1 MTSPPAHAT
10 AISPEA
16 RRVHAARL
24 GMWLFLGSE
33 LLLFAGLFA
42 VYAGYRVRDP
52 AMFAAG
58 AAETDI
64 VLGTLDTGLLLTSSL
79 LVVLGVH
86 ARRGDRPL
94 RAALWWGAAVLL
106 GLAFLAAK
114 LLEYAHHLGEGL
126 RPVGSPVFWTLYY
139 AMTGLHA
146 LHVIGGLAI
155 LAVLGWRLVFREV
168 PAHVLENG
176 ANYWH
181 LVDMVWLFLWPLFYL
196 LRSA

>member
-1 MTSPPAHAT
+1 MTSPQAHAR
-10 AISPEA
+10 AVAPET

-33 LLLFAGLFA
+33 ILLFAGLFA

-58 AAETDI
+58 ARETDL
-64 VLGTLDTGLLLTSSL
+64 VLGALDTGLLLTSSL

-86 ARRGDRPL
+86 ARRGGRPVG
-94 RAALWWGAAVLL
+94 AALRWGAAIVL

-114 LLEYAHHLGEGL
+114 LLEYAHHLENGL

-139 AMTGLHA
+139 ATTGLHA

-168 PAHVLENG
+168 PAHVVENG

-181 LVDMVWLFLWPLFYL
+181 LVDMVWLFVWPLFYL